1 MNVLF
6 IGSSSVG
13 PHFIM
18 SLLKKNGHH
27 AYGMFW
33 GYKDMVM
40 GEYAEPFRQ
49 PVQDDFIRNKNINI
63 IGLTV
68 DSLNIEESIQISRS
82 IKKNHPEINIIWG
95 GVHPTAEP
103 DECLKSAPIDY
114 VCRGEGEYPMLELCN
129 ELDQVAKGNDGDDTV
144 IQNIWAI
151 KENTIFKNP
160 LREYIDINTVDFDRE
175 GIFYNGIFTSR
186 GCAGNC
192 TFCMSPYLK
201 RKLGIEGRYFRN
213 RKVDLVMDDIANM
226 IRANK
231 AYLKNKFIYGE
242 SLLIRLKALKRCFV
256 YDREPIRIKDDSFL
270 LNKQWFFEFAD
281 KFSTRFRGRRY
292 ICSARVPDITE
303 KVVEILKKSKCV
315 KIILGFE
322 SGDEYYRN
330 KMLNKN
336 VKDAQIYQA
345 ASLLREAGIPILG
358 QWMIGMPGET
368 TYQAVKSLKMSL
380 EIGDIPQVHI
390 ATPFPKTELMKM
402 AIEHGC
408 LVEGEKTKVSG
419 IYSDFT
425 MVPEDQSDTFRLIYN
440 AFKISN
446 QRLNMSREK
455 LFARSYHELKETRN
469 QKIGEILL
477 KDIA

>member
-18 SLLKKNGHH
+18 SLLKRNGHQ
-27 AYGMFW
+27 AYGIYW

-49 PVQDDFIRNKNINI
+49 PVQDEFIRNKNINI
-63 IGLTV
+63 IGLSV
-68 DSLNIEESIQISRS
+68 DSLNIEESIQISKA
-82 IKKNHPEINIIWG
+82 IKRNHPEINIIWG
-95 GVHPTAEP
+95 GVHPTVEP
-103 DECLKSAPIDY
+103 DECLKSAPINY
-114 VCRGEGEYPMLELCN
+114 ACLGEGEYPMLELCN
-129 ELDQVAKGNDGDDTV
+129 ELDKVADGNDTV
-144 IQNIWAI
+144 IQNIWAR
-151 KENTIFKNP
+151 KKDTIFKNP

-175 GIFYNGIFTSR
+175 GIFYNGIYTSR

-201 RKLGIEGRYFRN
+201 RKLGIKGRYFRN
-213 RKVDLVMDDIANM
+213 KNVDLVMDDIANT
-226 IRANK
+226 IKSNK
-231 AYLKNKFIYGE
+231 AYLRNKFLYGE
-242 SLLIRLKALKRCFV
+242 SLFIRLKALRRYFV

-270 LNKQWFFEFAD
+270 LNKKWFFEFAD
-281 KFSTRFRGRRY
+281 KFSTRFSGRSY

-303 KVVEILKKSKCV
+303 KVVEALKKSKCV
-315 KIILGFE
+315 RIILGFE

-345 ASLLREAGIPILG
+345 ASLLREVGIPMLG

-368 TYQAVKSLKMSL
+368 TDQAVKSLKMSL

-390 ATPFPKTELMKM
+390 ATPFPKTEMMNM
-402 AIEHGC
+402 AIEQGY

-419 IYSDFT
+419 IYGDFT
-425 MVPEDQSDTFRLIYN
+425 MVPKDQSDTFRLIYN
-440 AFKISN
+440 AFKINN
-446 QRLNMSREK
+446 QRLSMSKER
-455 LFARSYHELKETRN
+455 LFGRFYHELKEMHN

-477 KDIA
+477 KNIT